1 MTDRQVLLEQLRLHN
16 SFYLYEESG
25 ILASIGRLKNGFP
38 GAQFLYSMKSN
49 PHARVLETVF
59 SQGFGADA
67 ASLNEVLTARSSG
80 VPPENIYFS
89 APGRT
94 AEDFRA
100 ALGQCVFIA
109 DSLHEV
115 ELLEALAA
123 ERGEVIAIGLRI
135 NPDFTFTDDHGSP
148 GKFGLDEEQLWAKAD
163 QLGSLPHLRV
173 AGIHVHVKSQ
183 ELDAAVLERYHRNL
197 FRLARQVRERLGT
210 ELDFVNFGSGLGI
223 PFAPEDEELDI
234 AALGAAFQTMLAD
247 FHREFP
253 HTRALIETGRYV
265 VGKSGV
271 YVTKVLDKKI
281 SRGKTFLILHDT
293 LNGFA
298 RPAVTQMVLGYT
310 AAPFPWE
317 PLFTCRGS
325 EELIPLT
332 DAAETETVTLAGNL
346 CTGADVI
353 ARDVTLPRLEI
364 GDGLVLTN
372 AGCYAAVMTPMQ
384 FASLTPP
391 AQLFLRQDGTVVDK

>member
-1 MTDRQVLLEQLRLHN
+1 MADRQVLLEQLALQN

-25 ILASIGRLKNGFP
+25 ILASIGRLKGSFP
-38 GAQFLYSMKSN
+38 GAQFLYSMKTN

-67 ASLNEVLTARSSG
+67 ASLNEVLMARKRG
-80 VPPENIYFS
+80 VLPENIYFS

-94 AEDFRA
+94 KEDFRA
-100 ALGQCVFIA
+100 AMGQCVLIA

-115 ELLEALAA
+115 EVLDALAA
-123 ERGEVIAIGLRI
+123 ERGERIDIGLRI
-135 NPDFTFTDDHGSP
+135 NPDFTFTEDHGVP
-148 GKFGLDEEQLWAKAD
+148 GKFGVDEEQVWAKAD
-163 QLGSLPHLRV
+163 QLRSLPHLRI
-173 AGIHVHVKSQ
+173 AGIHVHAKSQ

-197 FRLARQVRERLGT
+197 FRLARQVREHLGA
-210 ELDFVNFGSGLGI
+210 ELQFVNFGSGLGI
-223 PFAPEDEELDI
+223 PFAAEDRELDI
-234 AALGAAFQTMLAD
+234 AALGAAFQATLAD
-247 FHREFP
+247 FRRDFP
-253 HTRALIETGRYV
+253 NTRMLIETGRYV
-265 VGKSGV
+265 VGKSGL
-271 YVTKVLDKKI
+271 YVTKVLDKKV

-332 DAAETETVTLAGNL
+332 DTAEQETVTLAGNL

-353 ARDVTLPRLEI
+353 ARDVKLPRLERGCCDATASFLI
-364 GDGLVLTN
+364 QSSQMTEVIPPVLN
-372 AGCYAAVMTPMQ
+372 SIY
-384 FASLTPP
+384 SL
-391 AQLFLRQDGTVVDK
+391 LRM